1 MRRNE
6 KYTAG
11 TLGHSLSGTAS
22 RPCTTAFGSWKASSD
37 SPYGIS
43 MANRFCRAATS
54 GQPMMLIGV
63 PPPPPPLPPPPP
75 PPGADLRGPPVGP
88 AVHCGGV
95 GGGLR
100 GRRCGGERRGP
111 ARRGG
116 AEQAERT

>member
-43 MANRFCRAATS
+43 MANRFWRAATS

-63 PPPPPPLPPPPP
+63 PPLPDRKSTRLNSSH
-75 PPGADLRGPPVGP
+75 GYISY
-88 AVHCGGV
+88 AVFCLKKKKRHLKHLGFAVNSCK
-95 GGGLR
+95 
-100 GRRCGGERRGP
+100 CTDS
-111 ARRGG
+111 
-116 AEQAERT
+116 Q